1 MRELES
7 TVPPHAPDTRGRLR
21 KILGAYHVTGV
32 FWFRFHHWGMSFLP
46 EWGIHLV
53 IFLFSSFFFVSLRRI
68 RKAIAGNLEPV
79 LGPCGWWQRQ
89 ARIWRTMWTYA
100 WCLSERYESLSGK
113 GSAQISADGEDRW
126 HELMAS
132 DRGLVVVT
140 AHIGHWE
147 IGSRLGLTR
156 AGRRVHVIRE
166 AEVDPKAQEFIREL
180 LSREKGANLEMHFA
194 NESDPSLGIQLLSA
208 LRDGDVIAVQGDRPR
223 AGSRSWTGS
232 LFGRPLELPVGPA
245 AIARAAGVPLVPV
258 FVFREG
264 RHRSRVFIRA
274 PIPVPSTEDRTADI
288 GSSLQKI
295 ADEVGWAIRHEP
307 HQWFCFRELWPEHEL
322 PA

>member
-1 MRELES
+1 MS
-7 TVPPHAPDTRGRLR
+7 
-21 KILGAYHVTGV
+21 ILPGWGVHVAISV
-32 FWFRFHHWGMSFLP
+32 FTP
-46 EWGIHLV
+46 
-53 IFLFSSFFFVSLRRI
+53 FFFISLRRI
-68 RKAIAGNLEPV
+68 RQAIASNLEPV

-89 ARIWRTMWTYA
+89 LRIWRTMWTYA
-100 WCLSERYESLSGK
+100 WCLSERYESLTGK

-132 DRGLVVVT
+132 DRGLVFVT

-156 AGRRVHVIRE
+156 ADRRVHVIRE

-180 LSREKGANLEMHFA
+180 LAQESEANFEMHFA
-194 NESDPSLGIQLLSA
+194 DESDPSLGVHLLGA

-232 LFGRPLELPVGPA
+232 LFGRPMELPVGPA
-245 AIARAAGVPLVPV
+245 AIARAAQVPLVPV
-258 FVFREG
+258 FIFRDG

-274 PIPVPSTEDRTADI
+274 PISVPSTDDRNADI
-288 GSSLQKI
+288 ATSLQRV
-295 ADEVGWAIRHEP
+295 ADEVEWAIRHEP
-307 HQWFCFRELWPEHEL
+307 HQWFCFRELWPEADDL
-322 PA
+322 A